1 MGECGLTQVK
11 LGFNAWSPS
20 WHLAFADRA
29 AVEMPTREE
38 VNDIKDLI
46 ECFLSTQAPDRRI
59 GWTFLI
65 KTIPLVKK
73 KYTLHKMFAQFKT
86 FQNGKR
92 SCTTCYEQPMILFSG
107 VSKVGFYAKWY

>member
-1 MGECGLTQVK
+1 MCPNLCPIVSKLLTDRMGECGLTQVK

-20 WHLAFADRA
+20 WHLVFADRA
-29 AVEMPTREE
+29 AAEMPTREE

-65 KTIPLVKK
+65 KKQ
-73 KYTLHKMFAQFKT
+73 Y
-86 FQNGKR
+86 R
-92 SCTTCYEQPMILFSG
+92 
-107 VSKVGFYAKWY
+107 W

>member
-20 WHLAFADRA
+20 WHLVFADRA
-29 AVEMPTREE
+29 AAEMPTREE

-65 KTIPLVKK
+65 KNNTAGKK
-73 KYTLHKMFAQFKT
+73 EIHTS
-86 FQNGKR
+86 QNVC
-92 SCTTCYEQPMILFSG
+92 SIQNI
-107 VSKVGFYAKWY
+107 SKWEKVMHNML